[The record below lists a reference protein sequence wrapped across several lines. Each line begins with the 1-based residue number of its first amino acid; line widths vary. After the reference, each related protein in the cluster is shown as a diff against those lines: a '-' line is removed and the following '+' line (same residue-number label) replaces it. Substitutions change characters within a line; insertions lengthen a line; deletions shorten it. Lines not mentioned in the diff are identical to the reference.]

1 MSAGASAWAQG
12 NSPPMPPAPET
23 ASAAEHVYA
32 AARPRL
38 LQIRTL
44 VAAADRQ
51 SSIGSGFL
59 VSSDGLAVTNYHV
72 VSQYALEPKTYR
84 LEFARPDGTQGALKL
99 VAIDVANDVAIV
111 KLEGSELPHLEFDKA
126 ALEDKSPRGERL

>member
-1 MSAGASAWAQG
+1 MAAGASAWAQG
-12 NSPPMPPAPET
+12 NPPPMPPAPET

-59 VSSDGLAVTNYHV
+59 VSADGLAITNYHV
-72 VSQYALEPKTYR
+72 VSQYALEPGTYR
-84 LEFARPDGTQGALKL
+84 LEYAAADNSRGEVKL
-99 VAIDVANDVAIV
+99 LAIDVGN
-111 KLEGSELPHLEFDKA
+111 ELAPLRTDH
-126 ALEDKSPRGERL
+126 RGQ